1 MNKTASTRG
10 REQENKR
17 MDGKGKA
24 YTYFTLTRAIV
35 KRKRARHTRITE
47 EGKAYTYFTLT
58 RAIVKR

>member
-35 KRKRARHTRITE
+35 KRDAPAELDTV
-47 EGKAYTYFTLT
+47 YS
-58 RAIVKR
+58 

>member
-35 KRKRARHTRITE
+35 KR
-47 EGKAYTYFTLT
+47 
-58 RAIVKR
+58 

>member
-1 MNKTASTRG
+1 MWLVRQGQGQLRFMNKTASTRG

-35 KRKRARHTRITE
+35 KRDAPAELDTV
-47 EGKAYTYFTLT
+47 YS
-58 RAIVKR
+58 